1 MLVIKGNGTLDGGV
15 ADYVAVGEVLSNDAR
30 AWLVFLRNVIL
41 VAGGV
46 FCVRA
51 G

>member
-1 MLVIKGNGTLDGGV
+1 MLVIKGNSTLDGGV
-15 ADYVAVGEVLSNDAR
+15 ADYVAMCEVLSNDAR
-30 AWLVFLRNVIL
+30 TWLVFLRNVIL

-46 FCVRA
+46 FRVRT